1 MMRGDTI
8 VGALGGAA
16 TGYILWLLA
25 FSIGDD
31 TTTASRWAPLVLALA
46 VVLGAGA
53 VVWGWWL
60 RRRRKHPWAAFAVAL
75 PIPPLTLTLAVLAD
89 LYL

>member
-1 MMRGDTI
+1 MRGDTML
-8 VGALGGAA
+8 GALGGAA

-31 TTTASRWAPLVLALA
+31 TTTVSRWAPPVLALA

-53 VVWGWWL
+53 VVWAWWL
-60 RRRRKHPWAAFAVAL
+60 RRRRKHPWAAFAAAL
-75 PIPPLTLTLAVLAD
+75 PIPPVTLTLAVLAD